1 MANVKGCLHIYCGEG
16 KGKTTAAV
24 GLAVRAAGHGMKV
37 LFCQCMKD
45 GTSSEVEMLKKL
57 GVSYCCCTE
66 KFGFFWN
73 MTDEQKE
80 NAAHAYT
87 HLFEEVTRR
96 AEEESC
102 DLLIIDEFMSA
113 YNYGLINQK
122 EALDFLLNR
131 PGKLEVVLTGRDPG
145 QEILNLA
152 DYVTEMK
159 KVKHP
164 FDQGIPAR
172 KGIEM

>member
-1 MANVKGCLHIYCGEG
+1 
-16 KGKTTAAV
+16 
-24 GLAVRAAGHGMKV
+24 
-37 LFCQCMKD
+37 
-45 GTSSEVEMLKKL
+45 
-57 GVSYCCCTE
+57 
-66 KFGFFWN
+66 
-73 MTDEQKE
+73 
-80 NAAHAYT
+80 
-87 HLFEEVTRR
+87 
-96 AEEESC
+96 
-102 DLLIIDEFMSA
+102 LIIDEFMSA

>member
-1 MANVKGCLHIYCGEG
+1 MANVKGYLHIYCGDG

-45 GTSSEVEMLKKL
+45 GTSSEVEMLKQL
-57 GVSYCCCTE
+57 GVSYCCCRE

-87 HLFEEVTRR
+87 HLFEEVTKK
-96 AEEESC
+96 AEEEAY

-113 YNYGLINQK
+113 YNYGLIYQK
-122 EALDFLLNR
+122 EALDFLLNS